1 MSRRDVSVEI
11 FAAGDG
17 INYPRPGNV
26 VTIHYTGFLAD
37 GSRFDSSR
45 DRGKPFK
52 FKLGAEQVIPGLD
65 LGVAQLSIGERA
77 KLKIPSYLAYG
88 DKGFPGLIP
97 SKSELVFDIE
107 LITFS

>member
-1 MSRRDVSVEI
+1 MSSRDVTLEI

-17 INYPRPGNV
+17 INYPRPGNIV
-26 VTIHYTGFLAD
+26 VVHYTGFLTD

-52 FKLGAEQVIPGLD
+52 FKLGADQVIPGLD

-77 KLKIPSYLAYG
+77 KMTIPFHLAYG
-88 DKGFPGLIP
+88 DRGFPGLIP
-97 SKSELVFDIE
+97 GKSNLIFDIE
-107 LITFS
+107 LISFT